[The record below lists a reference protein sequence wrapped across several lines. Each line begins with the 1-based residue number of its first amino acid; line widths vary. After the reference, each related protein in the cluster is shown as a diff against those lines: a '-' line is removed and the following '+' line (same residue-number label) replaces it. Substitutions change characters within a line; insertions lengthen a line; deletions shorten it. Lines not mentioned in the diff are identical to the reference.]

1 MLRVS
6 VFELA
11 LSGLSP
17 ITLTRNTFSQFSLKR
32 SGQQC
37 AFAGTTIGRHKTLGP
52 RLRGDDAV
60 LHARSA
66 VSACATFP
74 RPSPAARRI
83 ANAIARRKRFYVL
96 PWPMAIGGRLFRAL
110 PRPLYDRVFANAPL
124 KPRRPV

>member
-37 AFAGTTIGRHKTLGP
+37 AFAGMTIAHRDDCALLLH
-52 RLRGDDAV
+52 RGTNV
-60 LHARSA
+60 LDLHD
-66 VSACATFP
+66 
-74 RPSPAARRI
+74 
-83 ANAIARRKRFYVL
+83 L
-96 PWPMAIGGRLFRAL
+96 PGIR
-110 PRPLYDRVFANAPL
+110 
-124 KPRRPV
+124 